1 MLINNPLYFLIR
13 NRELTMNSPNIPE
26 WFNTTVETDLDINL
40 CEDSDSCFDN
50 DPDFLEIVEDQES
63 FYVEFYGALMVLKE
77 DEEDIGDS
85 DVSDDLLSNDLEKT
99 NAVVAAFT
107 VVIIFTLFFLEIGA
121 TFVFMIIV
129 THGGQQDMLIAH
141 SQSRI
146 Q

>member
-1 MLINNPLYFLIR
+1 MI
-13 NRELTMNSPNIPE
+13 
-26 WFNTTVETDLDINL
+26 
-40 CEDSDSCFDN
+40 
-50 DPDFLEIVEDQES
+50 
-63 FYVEFYGALMVLKE
+63 LKE
-77 DEEDIGDS
+77 DEEDTGDS

-146 Q
+146 HPSIQ

>member
-63 FYVEFYGALMVLKE
+63 FHVKFYGAE
-77 DEEDIGDS
+77 
-85 DVSDDLLSNDLEKT
+85 
-99 NAVVAAFT
+99 
-107 VVIIFTLFFLEIGA
+107 
-121 TFVFMIIV
+121 
-129 THGGQQDMLIAH
+129 
-141 SQSRI
+141 
-146 Q
+146 